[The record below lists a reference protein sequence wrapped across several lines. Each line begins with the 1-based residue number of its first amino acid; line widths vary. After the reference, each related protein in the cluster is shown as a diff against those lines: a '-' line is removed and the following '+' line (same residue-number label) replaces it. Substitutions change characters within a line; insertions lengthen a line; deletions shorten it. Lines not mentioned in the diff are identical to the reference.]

1 MVKTYNSSTIELPIG
16 VPFMSRVG
24 LGLRLILACLFACL
38 LVSVSAFAAQQDQA
52 KDQSQKDQ
60 SNSIGT
66 PDQPTAAPASSQ
78 DPLVRP
84 LSTKQKKQA
93 FMQLSNDE
101 ERDHF
106 IEAFWQRRDP
116 TPDTPE
122 NEFKDEHY
130 RRIAYAND

>member
-38 LVSVSAFAAQQDQA
+38 LVSVSAFAVQQDQA
-52 KDQSQKDQ
+52 KDQ

-84 LSTKQKKQA
+84 LSTKQKK
-93 FMQLSNDE
+93 
-101 ERDHF
+101 
-106 IEAFWQRRDP
+106 
-116 TPDTPE
+116 E
-122 NEFKDEHY
+122 NEKRFKAEVSDVFK
-130 RRIAYAND
+130 